1 MADLL
6 YFQDSE
12 IHASCGFL
20 RRHFIRDW
28 PMSCPV
34 WIQSGG
40 TDLMR
45 FLTVHTVFLFHKH
58 FILFFR
64 LFKFNFLCILLCVET
79 PCTILILQKR
89 NANGTFTAERAY
101 MLTQE
106 KKET

>member
-1 MADLL
+1 
-6 YFQDSE
+6 
-12 IHASCGFL
+12 
-20 RRHFIRDW
+20 
-28 PMSCPV
+28 
-34 WIQSGG
+34 
-40 TDLMR
+40 MR

-106 KKET
+106 KKRLRILKN